1 VRRAVALLILIAS
14 TAHAE
19 PWYRD
24 RHRLL
29 HVSLTLAGGVFYA
42 ASETV
47 FKSDLAPTTCGWCVP
62 PGFDASVRGALK
74 WHDTARADTIS
85 SVTGF
90 VITPTLELG
99 MVALTSLELPDRSWA
114 RMIDDTIPILE
125 TVVFAETVDQI
136 TKFSVARARPFVH
149 FTNAP
154 FQYDNNV
161 SFFSGHTT
169 LVFAVTVS
177 AGFVAHT
184 RHYAVEPYIWA
195 TGFTLAATTGYLRMA
210 ADKHYLSDVLVGAAF
225 GTGAGLAIPYLT
237 MNRLTV
243 MPTPNGIAL
252 AGGW

>member
-1 VRRAVALLILIAS
+1 VRRAVACLLLLAT

-24 RHRLL
+24 RKRLL
-29 HVSLTLAGGVFYA
+29 HVSLTLGAGVFYA
-42 ASETV
+42 ASETA
-47 FKSDLAPTTCGWCVP
+47 FKDSLAPTSCKWCNP
-62 PGFDASVRGALK
+62 PGFDTSVRNALK
-74 WHDTARADTIS
+74 WHDTGRADTIS
-85 SVTGF
+85 SLTGY
-90 VITPTLELG
+90 VLTPTLELG
-99 MVALTSLELPDRSWA
+99 MVALTSLQLPDRSWA
-114 RMIDDTIPILE
+114 RMIDDTVPVLE
-125 TVVFAETVDQI
+125 TVVFSEVVDQI

-149 FTNAP
+149 FSNAP
-154 FQYDNNV
+154 FDYDNNV

-177 AGFVAHT
+177 AGFVAHE
-184 RHYAVEPYIWA
+184 RQYAVEPYIWA
-195 TGFTLAATTGYLRMA
+195 TGLTLAATTGYLRIA

-243 MPTPNGIAL
+243 VPTPNGIAL